1 MSNDETRKHYIP
13 MAKTYTIK
21 GGKHYMI
28 KYYVKIDG
36 RVFEFTES
44 EEAMQFAGMAMY
56 TIVKKPWEIENPA
69 VEIRLVYEE
78 DPEETA
84 EKLPEGVVS
93 VEQLEEECEA

>member
-1 MSNDETRKHYIP
+1 MTNNEPRTHYIP
-13 MAKTYTIK
+13 MTKTCTIK

-44 EEAMQFAGMAMY
+44 EAAMEFAEMAIY
-56 TIVKKPWEIENPA
+56 TITKKSWETEEPE

-78 DPEETA
+78 DPEETEEEPA
-84 EKLPEGVVS
+84 EDL
-93 VEQLEEECEA
+93 EQLEKECEA

>member
-1 MSNDETRKHYIP
+1 MSNNEARTHYIP

-44 EEAMQFAGMAMY
+44 EEAMQFAEMAIY
-56 TIVKKPWEIENPA
+56 TITKKSWETEEPDI
-69 VEIRLVYEE
+69 EIRLVYEE

>member
-1 MSNDETRKHYIP
+1 MSYDKVRTHYIP
-13 MAKTYTIK
+13 MAKTCTIK

-44 EEAMQFAGMAMY
+44 EPAMEFAEMAIY
-56 TIVKKPWEIENPA
+56 TIKKKPWETEEPD

-78 DPEETA
+78 DPEE
-84 EKLPEGVVS
+84 PEEELHCD
-93 VEQLEEECEA
+93 EQLEKECEA